1 MSPLPAS
8 AVRLLQRAL
17 VVGGRALRAAAS
29 GLDVPDRGPGS
40 AALPG
45 VEDGDE
51 ESSGRFRETTLWL
64 RITKSEVRFRGTNH
78 M

>member
-1 MSPLPAS
+1 MRPLPAS
-8 AVRLLQRAL
+8 AVRLVRQVLA
-17 VVGGRALRAAAS
+17 VGGRALRAAAS

-40 AALPG
+40 VALP
-45 VEDGDE
+45 EDGNE
-51 ESSGRFRETTLWL
+51 ESSSRFRETTLWL